1 MHIMQGFFG
10 SGGRGDGVVTVS
22 NARRARRAAGE
33 MKKKVVKQQRD
44 GEKKQLSVSF
54 VSSVS
59 TPIFLGTRSAVLLEM
74 TTYADSSN
82 KKQW

>member
-1 MHIMQGFFG
+1 M
-10 SGGRGDGVVTVS
+10 VTVS
-22 NARRARRAAGE
+22 NARRARRAVGE

-59 TPIFLGTRSAVLLEM
+59 TPIFLGTRSL
-74 TTYADSSN
+74 
-82 KKQW
+82 